1 MENEDGVQAKG
12 FDDVGEHLH
21 EHGHRGTPVDRA
33 YDYDGSD
40 HHNHSSGTI
49 RH

>member
-12 FDDVGEHLH
+12 VDDVGEHLH

-33 YDYDGSD
+33 YDDDAGD
-40 HHNHSSGTI
+40 HYNHS
-49 RH
+49 RQ